1 MMDKEKCLLCG
12 KQNCSNHKNFKEPVK
27 SQQNFYYCCNGAPG
41 PTGPTGPS
49 GVGSILSG
57 IQVQLQLNTYS
68 TIADGAPVLFNT
80 ILFDKTDAITYEP
93 LNGIFTIDTPGVYY
107 FDFSIAMDGAASS
120 PTIAYEL
127 NGSDGTSVYI
137 ASAIVSDLLSGN
149 ALVDVKEP
157 TTFRLLNK
165 SGDEAY
171 LPNLIVQ
178 ANMTIIH
185 LEH

>member
-1 MMDKEKCLLCG
+1 
-12 KQNCSNHKNFKEPVK
+12 
-27 SQQNFYYCCNGAPG
+27 
-41 PTGPTGPS
+41 
-49 GVGSILSG
+49 
-57 IQVQLQLNTYS
+57 
-68 TIADGAPVLFNT
+68 
-80 ILFDKTDAITYEP
+80 
-93 LNGIFTIDTPGVYY
+93 
-107 FDFSIAMDGAASS
+107 MDGAASS